1 MPKEVNR
8 NWTGEPHDPSRRRT
22 LKRAGLVG
30 AGRSPGQILPARE
43 ATAKPS
49 QPASA
54 FLQGQ
59 EAAFIK
65 AATARMIPGGNVSPG
80 AEQADVTNFTE
91 G

>member
-1 MPKEVNR
+1 MLE
-8 NWTGEPHDPSRRRT
+8 G
-22 LKRAGLVG
+22 AGLVG
-30 AGRSPGQILPARE
+30 AGTILGQTLLAQETP
-43 ATAKPS
+43 AKPS

-80 AEQADVTNFTE
+80 AEQADVTNFAE